1 MSIHKTQLLL
11 ENGKNT
17 ARCMIW
23 MSPLTNGIEPLGEIF
38 WDWAGPNGLA
48 DLQCL
53 ACVNRLEWQDQA

>member
-23 MSPLTNGIEPLGEIF
+23 MAPLTNGIEPLGENF

-48 DLQCL
+48 DLQSGLC
-53 ACVNRLEWQDQA
+53 Q